1 MFLVCKENVLG
12 IKEKILFILDFKVNF
27 VLFCLIFFFFENEFY
42 KSNEMNL

>member
-27 VLFCLIFFFFENEFY
+27 VLFNFFFFL
-42 KSNEMNL
+42 MNFTNQMK

>member
-27 VLFCLIFFFFENEFY
+27 VLFCLIFLFFFFE
-42 KSNEMNL
+42 MNFTNQMK

>member
-27 VLFCLIFFFFENEFY
+27 VLFCLILKINEFY
-42 KSNEMNL
+42 ESNEMNL